1 MAKQYLD
8 YEGLQVVW
16 GQVVARDEAEAT
28 ARALAD
34 EGLDERLDAVEASL
48 GNGGSIGTRVG
59 TLESEMDA
67 AQDDIDALEAL
78 HATGKTVAQE
88 VSDGITALNLANTYA
103 GKAYEG
109 KVDTLI
115 GSDTGKSARTIAAEE
130 LAAQLIPENA
140 DEARDTLA
148 EIAAWI
154 QSHPGDAATMNAA
167 ISALQTKTTLG
178 NDPETGDEYTTVKGY
193 VDDQIATVTSDASSL
208 GSRVGDLEDAVGT
221 DGVDPATGSTVW
233 SRINDLED
241 GLGGSSDTAAADGTT
256 AWSRLKNAEGDIDA
270 LETRAGQIES
280 KLGTADDAA
289 NAAGTTAW
297 SRLKNAEADIDTL
310 QGLVG
315 NTAVSTQ
322 ISNAIAGL
330 DADLDASVA
339 NMASGAVAVMTG
351 VTEVDGILTAVDSVA
366 VDPAGTAA
374 SAASA
379 VSTNLL
385 GASGD
390 AASANT
396 IFGAKAYADSVA
408 TAATEPISTDDL
420 NTLLGITSGGGE
432 G

>member
-1 MAKQYLD
+1 MAKKYLDQVGLQYL
-8 YEGLQVVW
+8 W
-16 GQVVARDEAEAT
+16 GKITSADATEAAT
-28 ARALAD
+28 RKDADDALDTRVSAI
-34 EGLDERLDAVEASL
+34 ESSIGA
-48 GNGGSIGTRVG
+48 GGSVAEDI
-59 TLESEMDA
+59 
-67 AQDDIDALEAL
+67 AQAQADIDALEAL
-78 HATGKTVAQE
+78 HAANGENGKKTVAQE

-178 NDPETGDEYTTVKGY
+178 NDPDTDEEYTTVKGY
-193 VDDQIATVTSDASSL
+193 IDDQIATVNSDASTLSDTVDGL
-208 GSRVGDLEDAVGT
+208 VDVVGE

-241 GLGGSSDTAAADGTT
+241 GLGESTDTAAADGTT

-270 LETRAGQIES
+270 LETRAGQIEN
-280 KLGTADDAA
+280 KLGTASDEAD
-289 NAAGTTAW
+289 AAGTTAW

-351 VTEVDGILTAVDSVA
+351 VTEVDGIITAVDSVA

-374 SAASA
+374 TAASA

-408 TAATEPISTDDL
+408 TAATEPISASDL
-420 NTLLGITSGGGE
+420 NTLLGITSGGRE

>member
-8 YEGLQVVW
+8 YDGLQVVW
-16 GQVVARDEAEAT
+16 GQIVARDNAEAT
-28 ARALAD
+28 ARANAD
-34 EGLDERLDAVEASL
+34 GALSDRLDGIEANL
-48 GNGGSIGTRVG
+48 GQGGAIGSRVG
-59 TLESEMDA
+59 TLESEMDT

-78 HATGKTVAQE
+78 HATGKTVAEE
-88 VSDGITALNLANTYA
+88 VADGITALDLGNTYA

-115 GSDTGKSARTIAAEE
+115 GSDASKSVRTIAAEE
-130 LAAQLIPENA
+130 IAAELADPN
-140 DEARDTLA
+140 RDTDFDTLK
-148 EIAAWI
+148 EIADWI
-154 QSHPGDAATMNAA
+154 QAHPADAAAMNTA
-167 ISALQTKTTLG
+167 IAALQTKTTLG
-178 NDPETGDEYTTVKGY
+178 NDPKTGAEYTTVKGY
-193 VDDQIATVTSDASSL
+193 VDDQIATVNGDASTL
-208 GSRVGDLEDAVGT
+208 GGRVDDLEATVGE
-221 DGVDPATGSTVW
+221 DGEDPAVGSTVW

-351 VTEVDGILTAVDSVA
+351 VTEVDGIITAVDSVA

-379 VSTNLL
+379 ISTNLL

-408 TAATEPISTDDL
+408 TAATEPISTSDL

>member
-8 YEGLQVVW
+8 YDGLQVVW
-16 GQVVARDEAEAT
+16 GQIVARDNAEAT
-28 ARALAD
+28 ARANAD
-34 EGLDERLDAVEASL
+34 GALSDRLDGIEANL
-48 GNGGSIGTRVG
+48 GQGGAIGSRV
-59 TLESEMDA
+59 T
-67 AQDDIDALEAL
+67 ALEGKMDTAEDNIEALQGL

-178 NDPETGDEYTTVKGY
+178 NDPDTDEEYTTVKGY
-193 VDDQIATVTSDASSL
+193 IDDQIATVNSDASTLSDTVDGL
-208 GSRVGDLEDAVGT
+208 VDVVGE

-241 GLGGSSDTAAADGTT
+241 GLGESTDTAAADGTT

-270 LETRAGQIES
+270 LETRAGQIEN
-280 KLGTADDAA
+280 KLGTASDEAD
-289 NAAGTTAW
+289 AAGTTAW

-351 VTEVDGILTAVDSVA
+351 VTEVDGIITAVDSVA

-374 SAASA
+374 TAASA

-408 TAATEPISTDDL
+408 TAATEPISASDL

>member
-8 YEGLQVVW
+8 YDGLQVVW

-34 EGLDERLDAVEASL
+34 QDLDDRLKDVEASI
-48 GNGGSIGTRVG
+48 GDGGSVGTRVE
-59 TLESEMDA
+59 TLEGEMDA

-88 VSDGITALNLANTYA
+88 VSDGITALNLATTYA

-115 GSDTGKSARTIAAEE
+115 GSDTNKSVRTIANEE

-140 DEARDTLA
+140 AADLNELH

-154 QSHPGDAATMNAA
+154 
-167 ISALQTKTTLG
+167 KTTLG
-178 NDPETGDEYTTVKGY
+178 NDPDTGEEYATVKGY
-193 VDDQIATVTSDASSL
+193 IDDQIATVNDDASTLSDEVDGL
-208 GSRVGDLEDAVGT
+208 KDTIGT

-241 GLGGSSDTAAADGTT
+241 GLGESSDSADAAGTT

-280 KLGTADDAA
+280 KLGTASDEAD
-289 NAAGTTAW
+289 AAGTTAW

-315 NTAVSTQ
+315 STAVSTQ

-374 SAASA
+374 TAASA

-408 TAATEPISTDDL
+408 TAATEPISTSDL

>member
-8 YEGLQVVW
+8 YDGLQVVW

-34 EGLDERLDAVEASL
+34 EALDGRLDTIEATL
-48 GNGGSIGTRVG
+48 GKSGTIGSDVADLKTRMTSAEG
-59 TLESEMDA
+59 
-67 AQDDIDALEAL
+67 DIDALEAL

-88 VSDGITALNLANTYA
+88 VSDGITALNLASTYA

-115 GSDTGKSARTIAAEE
+115 GSDTNKSVRTIANEE

-140 DEARDTLA
+140 AADLNELH

-167 ISALQTKTTLG
+167 ITDLQTKTTLG
-178 NDPETGDEYTTVKGY
+178 NDPKTGEEYTTVKGY
-193 VDDQIATVTSDASSL
+193 VDDQIATVNSDASTL
-208 GSRVGDLEDAVGT
+208 GGRVDTLEANVGT

-241 GLGGSSDTAAADGTT
+241 GLGESTDAAAADGTTAWSRLKNAESDIDALETRAGQIENKLGTADDAANASGTT

-270 LETRAGQIES
+270 L
-280 KLGTADDAA
+280 
-289 NAAGTTAW
+289 
-297 SRLKNAEADIDTL
+297 

-315 NTAVSTQ
+315 TTAVSTQ
-322 ISNAIAGL
+322 ITNAIANL
-330 DADLDASVA
+330 DADLDASVD

-374 SAASA
+374 SAANA

-385 GASGD
+385 GTSED

-408 TAATEPISTDDL
+408 TAATEPIPASDL
-420 NTLLGITSGGGE
+420 NELLGITSGGGE
-432 G
+432 S